1 MSAIGAIIAGV
12 AAKVGAELVGK
23 AVGGRF
29 GKAGGELAESV
40 IKSVAER
47 AGVAV
52 EELPTAPP
60 AKVEAAVAEVEAEMP
75 DLILAHVEQQKAT
88 HAFLLAPDKPKW
100 VNGWQWFLMFLWG
113 WNGVAVSLLNWSFAA
128 GMPVIPWEA
137 LGWCTAIYQAL
148 NMGGH
153 AAGRLFDKYLQRRA

>member
-1 MSAIGAIIAGV
+1 MSGIGAIIAGV

-23 AVGGRF
+23 VVGGRF
-29 GKAGGELAESV
+29 GEAGGELAERV
-40 IKSVAER
+40 VKSVAER
-47 AGVAV
+47 AGVPV
-52 EELPTAPP
+52 EQLPDAPP
-60 AKVEAAVAEVEAEMP
+60 AKVEAAVLEVEAEMP
-75 DLILAHVEQQKAT
+75 ELVMAHVEQQTAT
-88 HAFLLAPDKPKW
+88 HAFLLAKEKPRW

-113 WNGVAVSLLNWSFAA
+113 WNGVAVSVLNWVFAA

-153 AAGRLFDKYLQRRA
+153 AVGRLFDKYLQRRR